1 MLGFDASVQWFAN
14 KGLMLQ
20 IQALPLKL
28 TFGPVAI
35 PLIKLLPL
43 KPVYIIETILS
54 VSCPLVW
61 GELARSFV
69 FI

>member
-54 VSCPLVW
+54 VS
-61 GELARSFV
+61 
-69 FI
+69 